1 MLNVFIYLAHYN
13 EIWRNGA
20 RNLLSLDVSYD
31 QKLKTFCRFIG
42 HNFSWYF
49 CGLRICLL
57 CFNQSHP
64 FFFIGWFNQSHPLF
78 FHWLVQCV

>member
-1 MLNVFIYLAHYN
+1 MLNVFIYLAHYD

-31 QKLKTFCRFIG
+31 QKLITFCQFIG

-49 CGLRICLL
+49 CGVRICLL

-64 FFFIGWFNQSHPLF
+64 FFLFF
-78 FHWLVQCV
+78 FHWLVLCV